1 MASFFTQIAEAVR
14 TTLLAISGGPATA
27 VVKEADTVGARD
39 TYPLI
44 IITMGDEDLDARL
57 DTTSNGVTANEQGDI
72 GVAYPIGISIYREQL
87 TIPTADDVNQQFIE
101 RAQQSLGKARPFS
114 ALPSVYEGILVRR
127 AAWERQ
133 EFVKGVEVSRFAV
146 IFHNAESR
154 TGF

>member
-14 TTLLAISGGPATA
+14 TTLLSLSGGPSTVA
-27 VVKEADTVGARD
+27 VRETDVVTARD
-39 TYPLI
+39 TYPLT
-44 IITMGDEDLDARL
+44 IITMGDEDLDARV
-57 DTTSNGVTANEQGDI
+57 DTTGGTSDSDQGTI
-72 GVAYPIGISIYREQL
+72 GVEYPIGVSIYREQL
-87 TIPTADDVNQQFIE
+87 TTPTADDVNQQYIQLAQ
-101 RAQQSLGKARPFS
+101 RALGRARPFS
-114 ALPSVYEGILVRR
+114 ALTTVYEGILVRR